1 MDNAVKVIVIRQPA
15 LCMLFLASL
24 ERHPLLHLLFDL
36 ELCLLRSSFLAHII
50 PLTIAA
56 PKATASCHYPPE
68 PDWLPTVLYAT
79 VCYCVLCPRGLS
91 LSVTQDEAIR
101 EPGIAS
107 SYSQRIS
114 PESLTDFWTLLIK
127 HSALML
133 PAFCIVPI
141 DCLRHCL
148 RHAIRCL

>member
-68 PDWLPTVLYAT
+68 PDWLPTVLCAT
-79 VCYCVLCPRGLS
+79 VCYALVVFPSPSPRTRRSANQGSPL
-91 LSVTQDEAIR
+91 VTRNEFLQN
-101 EPGIAS
+101 
-107 SYSQRIS
+107 
-114 PESLTDFWTLLIK
+114 
-127 HSALML
+127 H
-133 PAFCIVPI
+133 
-141 DCLRHCL
+141 
-148 RHAIRCL
+148 

>member
-1 MDNAVKVIVIRQPA
+1 MSLSSRAR
-15 LCMLFLASL
+15 LAAYCS
-24 ERHPLLHLLFDL
+24 
-36 ELCLLRSSFLAHII
+36 
-50 PLTIAA
+50 
-56 PKATASCHYPPE
+56 
-68 PDWLPTVLYAT
+68 
-79 VCYCVLCPRGLS
+79 VCYCVLCPRGLP